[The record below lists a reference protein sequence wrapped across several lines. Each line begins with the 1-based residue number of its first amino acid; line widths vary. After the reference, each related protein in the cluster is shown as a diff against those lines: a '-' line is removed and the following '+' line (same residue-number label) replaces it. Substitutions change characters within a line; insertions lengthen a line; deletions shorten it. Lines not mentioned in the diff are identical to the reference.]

1 MKKQVLAAAAALCLV
16 LATPSHA
23 NLVFNGGFE
32 QGNAPVVGDRTNF
45 IFGWTTQGDVF
56 TETSELDFRHSGL
69 FAAQFAQPEGGSG
82 RVAQTLATVAGQSY
96 ELSYWLQGY
105 RGDNGTP
112 NPPFPSGTFRVTAG
126 DLVNE
131 FRNTNVTNFIS
142 LPWRQFTFDFIA
154 PSDAT
159 LLSFSNTGAGFSL
172 DDVSVVEIAPIP
184 EPASTALIGSGM
196 LALLCLRFRKD
207 YRALGTGLRDSSA
220 TAARPRS
227 EMVDGSGS
235 GAGAE
240 RTSQ

>member
-16 LATPSHA
+16 LAAPSHA
-23 NLVFNGGFE
+23 DLVFNGGFE
-32 QGNAPVVGDRTNF
+32 LGNVRVVGDNRTNF

-56 TETSELDFRHSGL
+56 TETTERDFRHSGA

-82 RVAQTLATVAGQSY
+82 RVAQTLTTVAGHFY
-96 ELSYWLQGY
+96 ELTYWLQGY

-112 NPPFPSGTFRVTAG
+112 NPPFPTGIFRVTAG

-131 FRNTNVTNFIS
+131 FRNPSNLPFLIS

-172 DDVSVVEIAPIP
+172 DDVSVIEIAPIP
-184 EPASTALIGSGM
+184 EPAPAALLGAGL
-196 LALLCLRFRKD
+196 LALMCLRVSSCRRK
-207 YRALGTGLRDSSA
+207 
-220 TAARPRS
+220 
-227 EMVDGSGS
+227 
-235 GAGAE
+235 
-240 RTSQ
+240 